1 MNDAL
6 IVFIFRKINELL
18 VQMKTEMIF
27 TAIKRVL
34 LKTSIMK
41 IVLISIVS
49 LLFLNCNLENQVT
62 IKIISIDSK
71 TKIPRVNTFDTI
83 EVNKEV
89 I

>member
-1 MNDAL
+1 
-6 IVFIFRKINELL
+6 
-18 VQMKTEMIF
+18 MKTEMIF

-89 I
+89 IKKKSNKTPW